1 MAILRVKEIRKSE
14 EKDLNKKL
22 EELKLE
28 LSKERANINIGAPV
42 TSPGRVRELRK
53 TIARILT
60 VKNQR
65 ANQPKAVSESAKQQ
79 KPKTV
84 LASKEKS
91 KSIKELTAAKPLSN
105 EVK

>member
-1 MAILRVKEIRKSE
+1 MAILRIKEIRKSE
-14 EKDLNKKL
+14 EKDLNKKM

-42 TSPGRVRELRK
+42 TSPGRVREIRK

-65 ANQPKAVSESAKQQ
+65 NQQ
-79 KPKTV
+79 PKTV
-84 LASKEKS
+84 SEKV
-91 KSIKELTAAKPLSN
+91 KATADKTKQPKLKANVESLKGGGR
-105 EVK
+105 K